1 MSQNADTGD
10 KALDTRYESRIL
22 RLIYMHPFHKR
33 GMRWHAR
40 ALLCALVLRV
50 AVGQDC
56 STNEYMYYDSCR
68 TCLQE
73 PQSYTTNYCICNAG
87 YFLNFEQDESHHYIL
102 RCTACEQGKYLEESA
117 TVQTACN
124 NCPVGTYW
132 SDSGES
138 GIGECVECEAGKYN
152 FRWDLTDCYSCSD
165 IGQSPGNNYC
175 ICNAG
180 YYFDRSYRCKP
191 CDRGTYLPF
200 QNIVQTTC
208 YSCGTNTYSANNGAS
223 ACSVCPEHSASLPS
237 STSADACLCNAGYAQ
252 NASTLLCS
260 ACQPGTYAAAA
271 GSNTCVLC
279 PADTYSTQIAAASN
293 TTCTPCPAD
302 SEAATGS
309 KSFGECTCL
318 AGYGYASGTCTLCE
332 AGKHTPG
339 GANQACEPCEDLDG
353 YVLDIGWVQYDGVS
367 CDANPRT
374 CCASSALIS
383 NKRIYDFDELDA
395 TSDDCA
401 SECKTQNAGYME
413 VYYSSASFVYCRCY
427 SSCIAT
433 DDCTP
438 PCTMVQRHISALANA
453 SMADCVACNAGTR
466 AVYADDTAEYKTC
479 VACAVNETTV
489 ISTNGQIVCECV
501 PGYGRADA
509 DADADATAQC
519 LQCTPGT
526 YSNGSCVACPAGT
539 YSTATAATALDTCT
553 ACGAHE
559 TSVRGSESPDAC
571 VCEAGYATDGSDTCE
586 ACALGKYAPMDG
598 TPSCLWC
605 PDATFASSTAQ
616 TRCDACPANA
626 TSDLYGDQSVLF
638 REGCFCNAGFAAAAD
653 GNCTLCAAG
662 TYKTEAKNTDCVQ
675 CDANTYSVSVGA
687 IDASACL
694 ACPAGSTAP
703 AGSDAVSD
711 CACVAGD
718 FFDAAANAC
727 TRCPAHST
735 SAANSMLASNC
746 TCEPGYTRGGSE
758 QCEGCAPSTYK
769 HAQGDHNC
777 TACSGGSYSIVTAAT
792 TPETC
797 LVDYDPARTCYRSHD
812 SVAYTDVRISKVYEN
827 HGVYVLPSGFSCH
840 DLNLGSNEPCLR
852 IFDTLYKF
860 SSYNSTE
867 KDAIALAL
875 CSACTCACSVANDV
889 PWPLGL
895 PTCEALFL
903 QYLPQHACPAGQH
916 RPPGSTNAS
925 CTLCPLGKYQDT
937 IGQTFCIPC
946 PGNSYTSSTGSVKRV
961 DCVCN
966 AGYGREDDACT
977 PCAPGTVAG
986 QEMPVYTL
994 VGAGTC
1000 QAPPDEVSSY
1010 VQHIHSTVAFASD
1023 ATCRDHCT
1031 REHLWP
1037 ENEHCIGYAYM
1048 PSERRCYLYF
1058 STPVTL
1064 HDIHWTNWTGFFGEE
1079 NSRHPWPSI
1088 HSGESLDLSA
1098 TDGRCWRKSLGCQA
1112 CAQGKAQPLSAQTT
1126 CHTCTA
1132 GTYQPAFGQTECAGC
1147 PHQAT
1152 SLTTGARSVVD
1163 CVCLPGHGQTA
1174 QNYTAGCAPCAAGS
1188 AEPGGLAPFTL
1199 VGTGACA
1206 VCALERLETSESEC
1220 ALACATYASC
1230 SGYTFGPFPGTTAS
1244 ACRLHF
1250 DAWPG
1255 SLLGWAP
1262 VPDGRACAPVV
1273 DVVAGAYALDARVC
1287 RRKAEAHAVA
1297 TYRGVLEAHE
1307 FEDLGV
1313 GVCQGPLAEDVPN
1326 HVIGYN
1332 LHFEFCRAA
1341 CLNTEAC
1348 TGFAHGLNY
1357 LMLPVCLMYFAD
1369 YFDTD
1374 LGIFL
1379 STPKRAYKGT
1389 IEKADVFSTDYT
1401 CHRKAQRIVPLGCP
1415 ACARG
1420 SVQPDAGSVACVACG
1435 AALYQDARG
1444 QETCASC
1451 PTNQTF
1457 AYPYAH
1463 ATSDLG
1469 CVCASG
1475 YFGAPAT
1482 ACTQCRG
1489 SVYSE
1494 LPEHTYDQ
1502 RKTGLCDDVNG
1513 PMLTV
1518 LNARV
1523 GLGFNDDKCKA
1534 ECTSHPSCTGYAHAR
1549 YAAANW
1555 VCAVYGAHLDAGLP
1569 RWSTVANPQQLTWY
1583 AREGA
1588 ETTITAEVLNTT
1600 LDGKCYARTLGA
1612 RVCKDCPAN
1621 GRVVGP
1627 VPSLDACVLEYNFDA
1642 PLTGQA
1648 WLDAAANMTH
1658 FSHALEAHNV
1668 LADGKE
1674 SLRAAPAAWLNVS
1687 VTVPQEYTCCNITA
1701 GAGAIEGAP
1710 AITPVFFVVGGTVHA
1725 NFTPPE
1731 PYAQARVVVC
1741 GLQQGTV
1748 LTVATHNATLHARIN
1763 VVFYRPGG
1771 WPAVA
1776 TGMHL
1781 LPPPRHANAS
1791 IYDHGFLRDAWSLH
1805 DAPAIL
1811 VVHDLQNGVFN
1822 TFYTGVVEH
1831 VHHATPHACGAQLC
1845 VWVLDAARSMLLRLR
1860 NLPSGYTH
1868 VDLNALVSGIAFD
1881 SVLGLS
1887 PDPTHTFVAVA
1898 TSAGTVL
1905 VDLTSNRTLA
1915 VENPASVHKRLI
1927 VITNAVFLAQ
1937 DEGTAAWQLY
1947 RLDHAGY
1954 IFASKAPVLEA
1965 LCRRGSFLTGN
1976 TCQPCARG
1984 AYKDWRGDEACV
1996 PCAHENHT
2004 TNSIGAV
2011 SADQCVCSAGTQPA
2025 QGACKACTET
2035 QFSVAGGPC
2044 QSCPPGAKSD
2054 GVRCECPEQEFFDPE
2069 TEDCQ
2074 MCPYGSYKPNTGTEY
2089 CTGCGAHMYT
2099 RDNHQRNASD
2109 CLCVPG
2115 YGLHPELP
2123 ELLECAEC
2131 APGMFAA
2138 GGAHARCQSC
2148 APGTYNEHPRA
2159 TTCMTCPD
2167 GMYTPSAAARA
2178 CRVCPAGMVAHAN
2191 QTVCVPSGVQACTY
2205 AHDLEHLGAQAFV
2218 DTVREDFSRH
2228 RLQELTHSPGGIR

>member
-1 MSQNADTGD
+1 MSQNADPGD

-50 AVGQDC
+50 AGAQQC
-56 STNEYMYYDSCR
+56 NTNEYMYYDSCR
-68 TCLQE
+68 TCLEE
-73 PQSYTTNYCICNAG
+73 PQSYTTNHCICNAG
-87 YFLNFEQDESHHYIL
+87 YFLNFEQDESYHYIL
-102 RCTACEQGKYLEESA
+102 RCTACEQGKYLEESG

-152 FRWDLTDCYSCSD
+152 FRWDLTDCYNCYD

-180 YYFDRSYRCKP
+180 YYFDRSYICKP

-208 YSCGTNTYSANNGAS
+208 YSCDTNTYSGNNGAS

-237 STSADACLCNAGYAQ
+237 STSADACLCNAGYAK

-318 AGYGYASGTCTLCE
+318 EGYGYASGTCTLCE

-339 GANQACEPCEDLDG
+339 GANQACEPCEQLDG
-353 YVLDIGWVQYDGVS
+353 YVLDIGWVPYDGVS
-367 CDANPRT
+367 CDIANK
-374 CCASSALIS
+374 CCKSNEKVSSAYHRVYDYDPQTHYSDQCVQYCESLNANVTIVQNEVYTS
-383 NKRIYDFDELDA
+383 NPAYVYCGCYTVCKEG
-395 TSDDCA
+395 DDCSSQCSSFDLYAFSLADA
-401 SECKTQNAGYME
+401 STA
-413 VYYSSASFVYCRCY
+413 A
-427 SSCIAT
+427 
-433 DDCTP
+433 
-438 PCTMVQRHISALANA
+438 
-453 SMADCVACNAGTR
+453 CVACPPGELASGTP
-466 AVYADDTAEYKTC
+466 KTC
-479 VACAVNETTV
+479 QACSDHETTV
-489 ISTNGQIVCECV
+489 LDANGKIVCNCV
-501 PGYGRADA
+501 PGYGRANA
-509 DADADATAQC
+509 SAQC
-519 LQCTPGT
+519 LECAPGT
-526 YSNGSCVACPAGT
+526 YANGSCVACPAGT
-539 YSTATAATALDTCT
+539 YSQATAATTADTCT
-553 ACGAHE
+553 ACDAHQ
-559 TSVRGSESPDAC
+559 TSPPGSESPDAC
-571 VCEAGYATDGSDTCE
+571 VCQAGYATDGGDTCE
-586 ACALGKYAPMDG
+586 ACALGKYAPVDG

-626 TSDLYGDQSVLF
+626 TSEVNWDGGGIF
-638 REGCFCNAGFAAAAD
+638 RQRCHCNAGFAQAED
-653 GNCTLCAAG
+653 GDCTLCNCTLCAAG
-662 TYKTEAKNTDCVQ
+662 TYKTKAANTK
-675 CDANTYSVSVGA
+675 CDECDVNTYSGVVGA
-687 IDASACL
+687 TTASVCL
-694 ACPAGSTAP
+694 PCPAGSTAA
-703 AGSDAVSD
+703 AGSDALSD
-711 CACVAGD
+711 CTCVPGD
-718 FFDAAANAC
+718 FFDVAVNAC
-727 TRCPAHST
+727 TQCPAHST
-735 SAANSMLASNC
+735 SPANSMLASNC
-746 TCEPGYTRGGSE
+746 SCEPGYTRGGSQ

-777 TACSGGSYSIVTAAT
+777 TACSGGKYSIVTAAT

-812 SVAYTDVRISKVYEN
+812 SVTYTDVRISRK
-827 HGVYVLPSGFSCH
+827 YVSSGDKELPLGFTCH
-840 DLNLGSNEPCLR
+840 ELNLDSRPACQD
-852 IFDTLYKF
+852 IFTQLYVQWLN
-860 SSYNSTE
+860 YNSTE
-867 KDAIALAL
+867 KDHIALAL
-875 CSACTCACSVANDV
+875 CSACTCACSVAEGV
-889 PWPLGL
+889 AWPSFA

-903 QYLPQHACPAGQH
+903 QYLPQHACPAGQY
-916 RPPGSTNAS
+916 RPLGSTNAS
-925 CTLCPLGKYQDT
+925 CTLCPLGTYQDAV
-937 IGQTFCIPC
+937 GQTFCIPC
-946 PGNSYTSSTGSVKRV
+946 PGNSYTSSTGSVKRI

-977 PCAPGTVAG
+977 PCAPGTVTRA
-986 QEMPVYTL
+986 ETPVYTL
-994 VGAGTC
+994 LGAGTC
-1000 QAPPDEVSSY
+1000 QPPPSEVSKY
-1010 VQHIHSTVAFASD
+1010 VQHVKSYMAVTSD
-1023 ATCRDHCT
+1023 EACREYCT
-1031 REHLWP
+1031 REHLWL
-1037 ENEHCIGYAYM
+1037 EDAHCLGYAYI
-1048 PSERRCYLYF
+1048 PSEQRCYLYF
-1058 STPVTL
+1058 PTPVTL
-1064 HDIHWTNWTGFFGEE
+1064 HQMHWIDWIFLFGRD
-1079 NSRHPWPSI
+1079 NSRDPWPSI
-1088 HSGESLDLSA
+1088 YSGESLNLSA
-1098 TDGRCWRKSLGCQA
+1098 TDGRCWRKSLACQA
-1112 CAQGKAQPLSAQTT
+1112 CAQGEAQPLSAQTT

-1132 GTYQPAFGQTECAGC
+1132 GTYQPAFGQTVCVGCAEN
-1147 PHQAT
+1147 AT
-1152 SLTTGARSVVD
+1152 TLDTGARSVVD
-1163 CVCLPGHGQTA
+1163 CVCLRGHGQTA
-1174 QNYTAGCAPCAAGS
+1174 HNYTAGCAPCAAGT
-1188 AEPGGLAPFTL
+1188 AEPGGPEPFTL
-1199 VGTGACA
+1199 VGAGACA
-1206 VCALERLETSESEC
+1206 VCALERPETSESEC

-1250 DAWPG
+1250 DVWPR

-1262 VPDGRACAPVV
+1262 VPDGRACGPVV
-1273 DVVAGAYALDARVC
+1273 DVAAGAYALDARVC
-1287 RRKAEAHAVA
+1287 RRKAGAHAVA
-1297 TYRGVLEAHE
+1297 SYRGVLEAHE
-1307 FEDLGV
+1307 FDAIGV
-1313 GVCQGPLAEDVPN
+1313 GVCAGPQLQPINRVGATNMQIEA
-1326 HVIGYN
+1326 
-1332 LHFEFCRAA
+1332 CRAA
-1341 CLNTEAC
+1341 CLYTDAC
-1348 TGFAHGLNY
+1348 IGFAYDYPQTSCMLYFRAHTIFDRTFTASDPMDYNGPIEAADSELHNY
-1357 LMLPVCLMYFAD
+1357 V
-1369 YFDTD
+1369 
-1374 LGIFL
+1374 
-1379 STPKRAYKGT
+1379 
-1389 IEKADVFSTDYT
+1389 
-1401 CHRKAQRIVPLGCP
+1401 CHRKARRAAPLGCQ

-1435 AALYQDARG
+1435 AELYQDARG
-1444 QETCASC
+1444 NETCASC
-1451 PTNQTF
+1451 PANQTF
-1457 AYPYAH
+1457 AYRYAH

-1475 YFGAPAT
+1475 YTGAPAT

-1494 LPEHTYDQ
+1494 LPEHTYEQ

-1513 PMLTV
+1513 PMLRV

-1523 GLGFNDDKCKA
+1523 GLGFNDEECKA
-1534 ECTSHPSCTGYAHAR
+1534 ECTSHPSCTGYAHAGHT
-1549 YAAANW
+1549 AATW
-1555 VCAVYGAHLDAGLP
+1555 VCAVYGAHVDAGLP
-1569 RWSTVANPQQLTWY
+1569 RWVAATDPQQGVWY

-1588 ETTITAEVLNTT
+1588 KTTITAEVLDTS
-1600 LDGKCYARTLGA
+1600 LGGKCFARSLDS
-1612 RVCKDCPAN
+1612 RVCRECPAG

-1627 VPSLDACVLEYNFDA
+1627 LPSLDACVLEYNFDA

-1658 FSHALEAHNV
+1658 FSHTLQAENV

-1674 SLRAAPAAWLNVS
+1674 SLRAAPREWLNLS
-1687 VTVPQEYTCCNITA
+1687 VRVPDKYTCCNITA

-1710 AITPVFFVVGGTVHA
+1710 AVTPVLFVVDGVVQA
-1725 NFTPPE
+1725 NFTPHE
-1731 PYAQARVVVC
+1731 PYAQARFVVC

-1791 IYDHGFLRDAWSLH
+1791 IYDHGFLRDAWNLH
-1805 DAPAIL
+1805 DAPPIL

-1845 VWVLDAARSMLLRLR
+1845 LWVLDAARSMLLRLR

-1868 VDLNALVSGIAFD
+1868 VDLNARVSGIAFD

-1927 VITNAVFLAQ
+1927 VITNTVFLAQ
-1937 DEGTAAWQLY
+1937 HEGAAAWQLY

-1976 TCQPCARG
+1976 SCQPCARG
-1984 AYKDWRGDEACV
+1984 TYKDWRGDEACV

-2011 SADQCVCSAGTQPA
+2011 SADQCMCSAGTQFVHN
-2025 QGACKACTET
+2025 ACEACTEM
-2035 QFSVAGGPC
+2035 QFSVAGGLC
-2044 QSCPPGAKSD
+2044 RSCPRYAKSD
-2054 GVRCECPEQEFFDPE
+2054 GVRCECPEQEFFDPASAG
-2069 TEDCQ
+2069 CQ
-2074 MCPYGSYKPNTGTEY
+2074 VCPYGSYKPNTGTEY

-2099 RDNHQRNASD
+2099 RDNHRRNASD
-2109 CLCVPG
+2109 CLCVSG

-2123 ELLECAEC
+2123 DLPKLPECAEC
-2131 APGMFAA
+2131 TPGTFAA
-2138 GGAHARCQSC
+2138 GAAHVPCQSC
-2148 APGTYNEHPRA
+2148 APGTYNEHARA
-2159 TTCMTCPD
+2159 TACTSCPS
-2167 GMYTPSAAARA
+2167 GMYAPGFAARA

-2191 QTVCVPSGVQACTY
+2191 QTVCVPSGVHACTY
-2205 AHDLEHLGAQAFV
+2205 ALDLEHLGAQAFV
-2218 DTVREDFSRH
+2218 DTVREDFSLH
-2228 RLQELTHSPGGIR
+2228 TLEELTHSPGGIR